1 MIIGTVYLRSR
12 FLLVAGV
19 LNIADCHVGADGLGR
34 ISSLHRLPF
43 VGSAAGPQFLLMVL
57 VRVGHR
63 SASGSRFIVGSLG

>member
-12 FLLVAGV
+12 CFLVAGV

-43 VGSAAGPQFLLMVL
+43 VGSVAGPQFLLRGL
-57 VRVGHR
+57 APRRSSERLRV
-63 SASGSRFIVGSLG
+63 